1 MREWNGQ
8 YSTWGNFHTFG
19 TRHCRVTKQ
28 IPISAVKKKIHTHIY
43 IYIYIYIYIALSSVP
58 ATTKNILGINELQI
72 SMLETT
78 NYTKLE

>member
-19 TRHCRVTKQ
+19 THHCRVTKH
-28 IPISAVKKKIHTHIY
+28 IPISAAKNIY
-43 IYIYIYIYIALSSVP
+43 MALSSVP
-58 ATTKNILGINELQI
+58 ATIKNILGISELQI
-72 SMLETT
+72 NMLETT